1 MELIETLKTK
11 QNLTRQD
18 IAELLASIGKPGE
31 KREEKV
37 AAVKQLSRANFQ
49 QIDLAASLNSYEEY

>member
-1 MELIETLKTK
+1 MIEKLKLK

-31 KREEKV
+31 KQEEKI
-37 AAVKQLSRANFQ
+37 AAVSELSKQNFQ
-49 QIDLAASLNSYEEY
+49 NIKLEDSLNSYEEF